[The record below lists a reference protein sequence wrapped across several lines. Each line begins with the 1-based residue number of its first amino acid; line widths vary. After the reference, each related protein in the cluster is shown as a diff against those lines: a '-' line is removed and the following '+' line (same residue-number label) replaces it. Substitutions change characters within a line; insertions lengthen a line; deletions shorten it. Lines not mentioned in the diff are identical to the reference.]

1 MYKKYDLPIIILAIA
16 ASLWLTACASG
27 TPSPTQVPE
36 PTQTSAST
44 PTLEPV
50 VLVDGLD
57 REFVLFEPANKI
69 VSLAPSNTEIL
80 FAIGAGDKV
89 VGRDSL
95 SDYPE
100 KALTVTDI
108 GGGFGELD
116 LESILSLEPDL
127 VLAASLT
134 PSEQVQAL
142 QDLDIPIFS
151 LANPSTLEDMFTNL
165 RIVAQLTGQE
175 AEVEAL
181 IPELQRRVANI
192 DEKVATIETR
202 PLVFYEIDSTDPDAP
217 WTTGT
222 GTFIDT
228 TINRAGGK
236 NLGSVLEGEWVQIS
250 IEELLIQ
257 DPEIILLGDY
267 TWGGVT
273 PEDVVA
279 RETWS
284 NMTAV
289 ANNQVYPVD
298 DNLFSRPG
306 PRLVDGLE
314 EMARILH
321 PELFP

>member
-1 MYKKYDLPIIILAIA
+1 MHKKRYFSILIFLFAAI
-16 ASLWLTACASG
+16 LWLTACASG
-27 TPSPTQVPE
+27 TPTPTQAPD
-36 PTQTSAST
+36 PTQTSAPSPT
-44 PTLEPV
+44 PEPV
-50 VLVDGLD
+50 ILVDGLG
-57 REFVLFEPANKI
+57 REFTLVEPANKI

-100 KALTVTDI
+100 EALGVTDI

-116 LESILSLEPDL
+116 LESILSSEPDL

-142 QDLDIPIFS
+142 EDLDIPVFS
-151 LANPSTLEDMFTNL
+151 VANPETLEDMFTSL

-175 AEVEAL
+175 TEAEGL
-181 IPELQRRVANI
+181 ISDLQNQVAII

-228 TINRAGGK
+228 MITRAGGE

-250 IEELLIQ
+250 IEELILQ
-257 DPEIILLGDY
+257 DPDIILLGDY

-273 PEDVVA
+273 PEDVAA

-284 NMTAV
+284 NMTALV
-289 ANNQVYPVD
+289 NDQVYPLD
-298 DNLFSRPG
+298 DDLFSRPG
-306 PRLVDGLE
+306 PRLVAGFE
-314 EMARILH
+314 EMTRILH
-321 PELFP
+321 PELFQ